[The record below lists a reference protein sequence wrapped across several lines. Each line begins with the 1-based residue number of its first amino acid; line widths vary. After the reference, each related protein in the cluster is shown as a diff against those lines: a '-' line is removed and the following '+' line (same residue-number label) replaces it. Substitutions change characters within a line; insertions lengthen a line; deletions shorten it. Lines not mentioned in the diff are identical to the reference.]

1 MQDSDN
7 NPEEFVEKVFRE
19 SQPTTATNAEERI
32 ARTISKAQ
40 RKTNAR
46 DIILLVF
53 VRFWMVLA
61 EITCKLFANS
71 SKHSS
76 LRKP

>member
-1 MQDSDN
+1 MQESDN
-7 NPEEFVEKVFRE
+7 NPEEFAEKVFRE
-19 SQPTTATNAEERI
+19 TQPTTASNAEERI

-61 EITCKLFANS
+61 EITCKLFANT

-76 LRKP
+76 MKKP

>member
-1 MQDSDN
+1 MQESDN

-40 RKTNAR
+40 RKSNAR

-76 LRKP
+76 LKKP

>member
-53 VRFWMVLA
+53 VRFWIVLA

>member
-1 MQDSDN
+1 MQESDN
-7 NPEEFVEKVFRE
+7 NLEEFVEKVFRE

-40 RKTNAR
+40 RKSNAR

-76 LRKP
+76 LKKP

>member
-1 MQDSDN
+1 MQESDN
-7 NPEEFVEKVFRE
+7 NLEEFVEKVFRE
-19 SQPTTATNAEERI
+19 SQPTTATNTEERI

-40 RKTNAR
+40 RKTNTR

-61 EITCKLFANS
+61 EFTCKLFANS

-76 LRKP
+76 LKKP

>member
-19 SQPTTATNAEERI
+19 SQPTTATSAEERI